1 MKKILI
7 MLVAIFSMTFAS
19 SLRAQTIQVIG
30 VVKDTD
36 HSPVIGAVVM
46 LEGNPSVGTVTD
58 LDGKYTLNIPQ
69 GMKNPRLM
77 FSCLSYIT
85 VTLDVTSSVVNV
97 VLESD
102 TEELEETVVVG
113 YGSMRR
119 SDLTGS
125 VTSVKVDDEESA
137 RSTSIDQLLQG
148 RAAGVHVTSSGG
160 GPDGG
165 VSISIRGMSSFNSG
179 SQPLYVIDGIIVNSS
194 GAGDALLSGSSDYTE
209 ETNGLMGLNP
219 SDIAGIEILKD
230 ASATAIYGALGANGV
245 ILVTT
250 KEARSEKPVVLVSVG
265 MDVADRYKK
274 MDIMSFDEYVDYL
287 EIMEPTRLY
296 SLYENPDDRAG
307 LKVQPIDWQDYTMRT
322 AVTQRYNVSVSGRP
336 DKMSY
341 NLSLGY
347 MNSQGIIKNTEVDR
361 YTMRLNMSNSFSKN
375 FKLSFKANLSYID
388 SQMTQST
395 GSSSMTSATS
405 MIRSM
410 LSTRPYV
417 SAGDIIDDDDEDA
430 DEDGEI
436 DSDESGN
443 IYRAGPDKWLTDFD
457 NSRKEFRVTPSLSAE
472 WRISRYLTFKSSIGG
487 DYKNSYRVK
496 FKSSRINSSTT
507 GSNAG
512 INHANYLSYNFD
524 NMFIFNRKFRGGHS
538 LSGTAGVTMYS
549 NNNLSSVT
557 EGWNIEQYKA
567 QIEAI
572 NSSPH
577 TRFAYSEVR
586 NSTLSFLARAVYN
599 YRDRYLLTA
608 TWRMDGSNKFEGAN
622 KWAHF
627 PSFAA
632 AWRINQ
638 EPWFSSRSISS
649 AKLRLGWGQV
659 GNQNIPNYRTFTN
672 FGSAMLPSHTNQ
684 ATSDGIVVLYPSNLA
699 NPDLKWETTE
709 QVNLGLDLGL
719 WKGRLSFVLDAY
731 YKVTK
736 DLLQYKK
743 IAVSNGFSN
752 VYVNEG
758 SISNTGVE
766 LSISAVPVKTSDWEW
781 TLDGNISF
789 NRNKILEID
798 SATLPESIYLTAD
811 KATDEYFFYGEV
823 IGSGSIANNPLN
835 IFIKGQQMGLFY
847 GLTTDGI
854 VQEGKTGVP
863 LSDDGAVRGPGTI
876 NYVDI
881 DGNGYISDEDRTIIG
896 NPNPDFIYGFST
908 SLRWKRLMLNMSFV
922 GSQGND
928 VFNINAISEDHVSSP
943 NNNHNRDAVFKAW
956 TPADPD
962 TNYPSLSG
970 STYYDRTVIT
980 DRNVEDGSYLRISN
994 VSLSYSFP
1002 INKRKS
1008 KVLKGLS
1015 ASFRVGNPYVWTR
1028 YSGWDP
1034 DVRSY
1039 GSSVMKMG
1047 VDAGSYPRS
1056 RTYSMDLKF
1065 TF

>member
-7 MLVAIFSMTFAS
+7 ILVSICWMAFAD
-19 SLRAQTIQVIG
+19 SLSAQTMQVSG
-30 VVKDTD
+30 VVKDSKD
-36 HSPVIGAVVM
+36 VPVIGAAVM
-46 LEGNPSVGTVTD
+46 LEGISSVGVVTD
-58 LDGKYTLNIPQ
+58 MDGRYTLKIPQ
-69 GMKNPRLM
+69 GAKKPRLVV
-77 FSCLSYIT
+77 SCLSYQT
-85 VTLDVTSSVVNV
+85 VTVDITSSVVNV
-97 VLESD
+97 VLQD
-102 TEELEETVVVG
+102 DAEELEETVVVG

-125 VTSVKVDDEESA
+125 VTSVKIEDEDAA

-165 VSISIRGMSSFNSG
+165 VSISIRGTSSFNSD
-179 SQPLYVIDGIIVNSS
+179 SQPLYVIDGVIVNSS
-194 GAGDALLSGSSDYTE
+194 GAGDALLTGANDYTE

-219 SDIAGIEILKD
+219 SDIASIEILKD

-250 KEARSEKPVVLVSVG
+250 KEARSEKPRVLVSVG
-265 MDVADRYKK
+265 TDISHRYKK

-296 SLYENPDDRAG
+296 NLYTDPEERTG
-307 LKVQPIDWQDYTMRT
+307 LKVQPVDWQDYTMRT
-322 AVTQRYNVSVSGRP
+322 AITQRYNISVSGKP

-341 NLSLGY
+341 NLSFGY

-361 YTMRLNMSNSFSKN
+361 YTLRLNLSNSFSKN
-375 FKLSFKANLSYID
+375 FKLTFKTNMSYVD

-395 GSSSMTSATS
+395 GSSAMTSATS

-417 SAGDIIDDDDEDA
+417 SSGDILDDNEEDQ
-430 DEDGEI
+430 DGDGEV
-436 DSDESGN
+436 DTDESGST
-443 IYRAGPDKWLTDFD
+443 YRSGPDKWLSDFD

-472 WRISRYLTFKSSIGG
+472 WRMFRWLTFKSSIGG
-487 DYKNSYRVK
+487 DYKSSNRLK

-507 GSNAG
+507 GSNGG
-512 INHANYLSYNFD
+512 INHAEYLSYNFD
-524 NMFIFNRKFRGGHS
+524 NMFLFNRKFRGGHAI
-538 LSGTAGVTMYS
+538 SGTAGMTIYS
-549 NNNLSSVT
+549 SSSASSVT

-572 NSSPH
+572 NSAPH
-577 TRFAYSEVR
+577 TRFAYSEIR
-586 NSTLSFLARAVYN
+586 NSTLSFLARAIYN
-599 YRDRYLLTA
+599 YRDRYLFTA
-608 TWRMDGSNKFEGAN
+608 TWRMDGSNKFRGAN

-638 EPWFSSRSISS
+638 EPWFESRTISS

-659 GNQNIPNYRTFTN
+659 GNQNLPNYRTFTN

-684 ATSDGIVVLYPSNLA
+684 GTADGIVSLYPSNLA
-699 NPDLKWETTE
+699 NPNLKWETTE
-709 QVNLGLDLGL
+709 QYNVGLDMGL
-719 WKGRLSFVLDAY
+719 WNGRLSFVVDAY

-766 LSISAVPVKTSDWEW
+766 LSFSAVPVKTQDWEW
-781 TLDGNISF
+781 AVDGNISF

-798 SATLPESIYLTAD
+798 SSTLPDKIFLTSD
-811 KATDEYFFYGEV
+811 RETDQYFFYGEI

-835 IFIKGQQMGLFY
+835 IFIVGQQMGLFY
-847 GLTTDGI
+847 GLKTDGI
-854 VQEGKTGVP
+854 VQEGETGVP
-863 LSDDGAVRGPGTI
+863 LTEGGAVRVPGTI
-876 NYVDI
+876 NYLDL
-881 DGNGYISDEDRTIIG
+881 DKNGYISDDDRTIIG

-908 SLRWKRLMLNMSFV
+908 SLRWKQLMFSMSFV
-922 GSQGND
+922 GSYGND
-928 VFNINAISEDHVSSP
+928 VFNINAISEDHVSTETQ
-943 NNNHNRDAVFKAW
+943 NHNRDAVKYAW
-956 TPADPD
+956 TKENPN
-962 TNYPSLSG
+962 TNYPSLTG
-970 STYYDRTVIT
+970 STYTDRTFIT

-994 VSLSYSFP
+994 IALSYTVP

-1008 KVLKGLS
+1008 KVLKGLT
-1015 ASFRVGNPYVWTR
+1015 ASLRVGNPYVWTR

-1047 VDAGSYPRS
+1047 VDAGSYPHS
-1056 RTYSMDLKF
+1056 RTYSVDLKF